1 MRVSI
6 DWSATF
12 VAGIGLGVFG
22 CGFGCGADQA
32 APKAVESGQSFTA
45 AMTLVCNVD
54 QYVQVT
60 DDNLLER
67 EQLRGDYL
75 QDHVKNGDVI
85 YHRTLWR
92 VQDTQARAKTI
103 RELSREAELSE
114 CPYADA
120 LLEEDL

>member
-1 MRVSI
+1 MRVNI

-12 VAGIGLGVFG
+12 VAVIGLAT
-22 CGFGCGADQA
+22 FGCGAGQA
-32 APKAVESGQSFTA
+32 EPKPVECGQSFKA
-45 AMTLVCNVD
+45 ATTLVCNVD
-54 QYVQVT
+54 QHLQLK

-75 QDHVKNGDVI
+75 QEHVKNGDVI

-92 VQDTQARAKTI
+92 VQDTRARAKTI
-103 RELSREAELSE
+103 RELSVEAALSE